1 MLPRMTAVH
10 YTRPL
15 LTHWCRQFELPV
27 PLVEAMIQV
36 ESGGNTYA
44 HRIEPGYRYLWDVR
58 RNQAFRLSAAEA
70 RAKLPPKTFP
80 APRGLGL
87 TAESEFI
94 AQQTSWGLMQL
105 MGANAR
111 SLGFTGPLPELTE
124 ASKGLEFGCRFLRQ
138 YADRYLR
145 RSGWAGVTDAY
156 NDGNAAIEY
165 EHDYPHKLAA
175 VSAEAASILE
185 LPHV

>member
-1 MLPRMTAVH
+1 MTAVH

-15 LTHWCRQFELPV
+15 LTHWCRQFDLPV

-44 HRIEPGYRYLWDVR
+44 HRFEPHYRYLWDVR
-58 RNQAFRLSAAEA
+58 RNQPFRLNAIEA
-70 RAKLPPKTFP
+70 RAKTPPERFP
-80 APRGLGL
+80 APLGL
-87 TAESEFI
+87 TATSEFA
-94 AQQTSWGLMQL
+94 AQQTSWGLLQH

-111 SLGFTGPLPELTE
+111 SLGFVDPLPALCD

-138 YADRYLR
+138 YADKHLAK
-145 RSGWAGVTDAY
+145 SGWAGVTDAF
-156 NDGNAAIEY
+156 NDGNAVIERD
-165 EHDYPHKLAA
+165 HDYPHKLAA

-185 LPHV
+185 LPS